1 MSLENPHDSL
11 VGIVTV
17 LRMGLELWK
26 EALSAGVALVL
37 WRGQQCGYCW
47 SPVDLVKGTMLVLVD
62 GGDNGHRADI
72 RLFRKGDALSLW
84 RIQQIST

>member
-37 WRGQQCGYCW
+37 WRGQQC
-47 SPVDLVKGTMLVLVD
+47 
-62 GGDNGHRADI
+62 
-72 RLFRKGDALSLW
+72 
-84 RIQQIST
+84 STLR